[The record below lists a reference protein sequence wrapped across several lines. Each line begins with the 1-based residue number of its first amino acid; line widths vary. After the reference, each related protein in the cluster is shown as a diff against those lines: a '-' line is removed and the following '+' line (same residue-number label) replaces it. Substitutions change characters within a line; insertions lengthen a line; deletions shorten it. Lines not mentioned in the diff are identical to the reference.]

1 MCPCGNRITGK
12 KIKWCSNVCS
22 IKNRRVLQQKR
33 YEKYHPKLPT
43 RKCIFCDKIFF
54 PRQDNHECCTRRCRE
69 RLSLYK
75 LREKNKFKP
84 KSPLIKKKWGSHG
97 FIYKNNEPRIIKTKK
112 GLDTSNS
119 DHQKEIEK
127 YIKSGGAVKTLS
139 PEIDGKIPGASMQNQ
154 LIDNWNIDDLMG
166 FGYSNRFMEEVVRQQ
181 SQGGFDVD

>member
-12 KIKWCSNVCS
+12 KIKWCSEVCS
-22 IKNRRVLQQKR
+22 TKHRRVVQKKR
-33 YEKYHPKLPT
+33 YDKYHPKLPT

-75 LREKNKFKP
+75 LRQKNKLKP
-84 KSPLIKKKWGSHG
+84 RSPLIKKKWGSHG

-112 GLDTSNS
+112 PLDISNS
-119 DHQKEIEK
+119 EHKKEIKK
-127 YIKSGGAVKTLS
+127 YIELGGTIKTLS
-139 PEIDGKIPGASMQNQ
+139 PELDGKIPGASMQNQ

-166 FGYSNRFMEEVVRQQ
+166 FGYSNRFMEEVDRQQ
-181 SQGGFDVD
+181 SHGGFDVD